1 MTDFNTSEAAKLY
14 TCNDKL
20 VATEYSSTK
29 LAEAILKSRDPRIKT
44 FDGDMKNYIV
54 FKASF
59 NKLERENIHSEDEL
73 LDLLAHI
80 TGKGEKAFQG
90 AIPGSCKYQKALE
103 ILQERFGGTH
113 WNSVGAWYV
122 LK

>member
-14 TCNDKL
+14 TCSDKL

-59 NKLERENIHSEDEL
+59 NKLERENTYSEDEL
-73 LDLLAHI
+73 LEILLTHV
-80 TGKGEKAFQG
+80 TDEVEKALQG
-90 AIPGSCKYQKALE
+90 ILPRSGKYK
-103 ILQERFGGTH
+103 
-113 WNSVGAWYV
+113 N
-122 LK
+122 